1 MGACDLDGNVKPGLD
16 SKTLKKVAPKGMA
29 YLIQGDKGIKKDLA
43 YLCEAGAVAILYDCI
58 RRIPLYAATST
69 VMNQEQL
76 RTGGNTRIGD
86 FKRSHD
92 KTLDK
97 TTTGRILSKEK
108 CVTAV
113 KLNRTF

>member
-58 RRIPLYAATST
+58 FFRYTLPL
-69 VMNQEQL
+69 VL
-76 RTGGNTRIGD
+76 
-86 FKRSHD
+86 
-92 KTLDK
+92 
-97 TTTGRILSKEK
+97 
-108 CVTAV
+108 
-113 KLNRTF
+113 